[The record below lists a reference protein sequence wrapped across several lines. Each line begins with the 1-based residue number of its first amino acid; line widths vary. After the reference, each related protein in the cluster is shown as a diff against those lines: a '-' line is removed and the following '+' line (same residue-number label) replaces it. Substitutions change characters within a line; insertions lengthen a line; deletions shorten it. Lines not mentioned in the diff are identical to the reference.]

1 MGVIKLC
8 KGETL
13 MFGKFT
19 PSKQSTTYMYTLPS
33 YILHYILPLAEN
45 PQLHTYS
52 LVRVL
57 LYRSPSIITDIPSS
71 PIEFP
76 PMLRTCRLQFF
87 KTLPTQL
94 APVVIV
100 NNLH

>member
-1 MGVIKLC
+1 M
-8 KGETL
+8 
-13 MFGKFT
+13 
-19 PSKQSTTYMYTLPS
+19 YMYTLPP
-33 YILHYILPLAEN
+33 YILHYIVPLADIS
-45 PQLHTYS
+45 QTDTCS
-52 LVRVL
+52 SVRVL

-87 KTLPTQL
+87 KNLPTQL